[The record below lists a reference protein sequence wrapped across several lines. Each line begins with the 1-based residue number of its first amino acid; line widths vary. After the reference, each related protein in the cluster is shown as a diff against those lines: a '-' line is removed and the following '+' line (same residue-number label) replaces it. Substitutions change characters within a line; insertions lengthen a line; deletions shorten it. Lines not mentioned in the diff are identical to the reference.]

1 MLLVEQQLH
10 ARRRQQQLHAAG
22 GSSSSSAALSGTL
35 NGSGSTLQLVYE
47 QAAIAAFKSVQSGM
61 TVNYGAGGSGKGRT
75 DLASG
80 VVNFAGSDSPI
91 PAKETANFKGKT
103 VLYYPIL
110 IAPITVSYNLS
121 GLSKP
126 LQLSAPVIANIFEGK
141 ITKWNDPAIAADNS
155 GVTLPSTSITI
166 AVRSDSSGT
175 TQNFSQFL
183 VEAAGSAWTL
193 GSSSIINWPSIAH
206 AGNGNSGVSQIIKS
220 TPGAIGYVDYATAKA
235 SGLTFASIKNKDG
248 SYVAPSVQSATTAAG
263 NATVKPD
270 LTFSAIWAP
279 GASSYPITAQS
290 WVLVYQTQPNA
301 NDEAMLKAYIGYLVG
316 AGQQLLPQLGYAPLP
331 ASIDQ
336 RPRRSSARSACDG
349 EFCDAGR
356 SDRLDVVSTVA
367 QADPAVPAGSASALS
382 ERRPL
387 GDRGF
392 QVLTLASGLLVLVIL
407 VLIAVSTTQQSSSW
421 FSAEGLKIF
430 TNNWNPA
437 ANQFGALAFI
447 YGTIITAII
456 ALVIAVPVSLGVALL
471 LTEVV
476 PYRWAR
482 PIVNVIDLL
491 AVVPSVVWGLWGILV
506 FAPWIQHIYA
516 SIGSGVNGIPV
527 LGSLFGPPTSGAS
540 FFTAGIILA
549 FMITPIVTSLS
560 REVIATVPA
569 IDKEGAYALGA
580 TRLEMIRGA
589 VWPHSQG
596 GVVGAVLLGLGR
608 AMGETIAVA
617 LVIGSSATITSHLFA
632 PGYNMP
638 AVIANQFGE
647 ASGEFRA
654 ALMGIG
660 VLLFVFTIIIN
671 VIARGIVERSARR
684 KRGA

>member
-1 MLLVEQQLH
+1 M
-10 ARRRQQQLHAAG
+10 
-22 GSSSSSAALSGTL
+22 
-35 NGSGSTLQLVYE
+35 
-47 QAAIAAFKSVQSGM
+47 
-61 TVNYGAGGSGKGRT
+61 
-75 DLASG
+75 
-80 VVNFAGSDSPI
+80 
-91 PAKETANFKGKT
+91 
-103 VLYYPIL
+103 
-110 IAPITVSYNLS
+110 
-121 GLSKP
+121 
-126 LQLSAPVIANIFEGK
+126 
-141 ITKWNDPAIAADNS
+141 
-155 GVTLPSTSITI
+155 
-166 AVRSDSSGT
+166 
-175 TQNFSQFL
+175 
-183 VEAAGSAWTL
+183 
-193 GSSSIINWPSIAH
+193 
-206 AGNGNSGVSQIIKS
+206 
-220 TPGAIGYVDYATAKA
+220 
-235 SGLTFASIKNKDG
+235 
-248 SYVAPSVQSATTAAG
+248 
-263 NATVKPD
+263 
-270 LTFSAIWAP
+270 
-279 GASSYPITAQS
+279 
-290 WVLVYQTQPNA
+290 
-301 NDEAMLKAYIGYLVG
+301 
-316 AGQQLLPQLGYAPLP
+316 
-331 ASIDQ
+331 
-336 RPRRSSARSACDG
+336 
-349 EFCDAGR
+349 
-356 SDRLDVVSTVA
+356 STVA
-367 QADPAVPAGSASALS
+367 RADPAVPAGSARALS

-407 VLIAVSTTQQSSSW
+407 VLIAISTTQQSSSW

-447 YGTIITAII
+447 YGTIITAVI
-456 ALVIAVPVSLGVALL
+456 ALVMAVPVSLGIALL

-476 PYRWAR
+476 PYRWSR
-482 PIVNVIDLL
+482 PIVYVIDLL

-516 SIGSGVNGIPV
+516 SIASGVNGIPV

-647 ASGEFRA
+647 ASGVVPRRADGDRRALVRLYDHYQRHRPRDRGALRA
-654 ALMGIG
+654 AEAGCLMAVATGLQQSDLREPAGWRRTSNRIAT
-660 VLLFVFTIIIN
+660 VLMVLAFVVVIIPLGFVLFT
-671 VIARGIVERSARR
+671 VIAKGASIISWSFLTSGPIPPNVRPRTWADWAGGTRHDRDHGPGHGPGRAARHTGRDLPQRVRRQRTAGARSS
-684 KRGA
+684 GS